1 MNNPD
6 AVLDAGIHL
15 VEGNN
20 IFGVMIADLH
30 QVPHLAVRCFW
41 KLDADLHINALVAAR
56 CNKVDLLCIVLADVN
71 IVAAALSS
79 SRRSLTTTSNF
90 SSISSSVSRVHSL
103 ACARRVRMLFKIL
116 SASLIVVISNLYC
129 GVVCWTNNRAIN
141 SDVQ

>member
-1 MNNPD
+1 MNDPD

-30 QVPHLAVRCFW
+30 QVSNPAVRCFR

-71 IVAAALSS
+71 LWS
-79 SRRSLTTTSNF
+79 SRWFRLYP
-90 SSISSSVSRVHSL
+90 
-103 ACARRVRMLFKIL
+103 LFVGKP
-116 SASLIVVISNLYC
+116 
-129 GVVCWTNNRAIN
+129 GTN
-141 SDVQ
+141 Q